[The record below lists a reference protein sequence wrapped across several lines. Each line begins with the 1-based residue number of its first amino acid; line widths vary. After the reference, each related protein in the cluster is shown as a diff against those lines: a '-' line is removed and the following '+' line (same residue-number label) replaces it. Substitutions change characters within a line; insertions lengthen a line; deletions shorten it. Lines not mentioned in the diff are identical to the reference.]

1 MFSFEEEFLYPPLA
15 FLQGTGRSQ
24 EVRHGEGEK
33 EVTVNVV
40 EVRITL
46 AAS

>member
-1 MFSFEEEFLYPPLA
+1 MFKDEEEFLYPPLA
-15 FLQGTGRSQ
+15 FLQGTGRRQ
-24 EVRHGEGEK
+24 ELLFG

-46 AAS
+46 PSSR